1 MTEKEINAY
10 RFGTGEEPT
19 DEMLEYIMKEV
30 ATEARRSNAEAHEK
44 MMQNIQRIVRESQ
57 PIWDNLIKEING
69 CNRAKT

>member
-30 ATEARRSNAEAHEK
+30 ATEAKRSNAEAHEK

-57 PIWDNLIKEING
+57 PMWDNLIKEING
-69 CNRAKT
+69 CDRAKA